1 MFDLFIDIFLFQ
13 VTSKEYDQCHFEPF
27 HFHSITRSV
36 INCNTPLDLM
46 KYTLNFRSYL
56 PVPNGFEFRSNET
69 YYFLS
74 TSMND
79 RTQCFR
85 LKIYVQ
91 DHRLSSSSFSKL
103 FRNIFDLDRPS
114 ISSGTT
120 SIHTYLFSQSVHD
133 VSSSTRSQEIDRSV
147 SSSIKDQRA
156 KPTLHSSIDNSN

>member
-1 MFDLFIDIFLFQ
+1 M
-13 VTSKEYDQCHFEPF
+13 
-27 HFHSITRSV
+27 
-36 INCNTPLDLM
+36 INCNTPLDLI

-74 TSMND
+74 ISMND

-91 DHRLSSSSFSKL
+91 DHRLSSLFSKL
-103 FRNIFDLDRPS
+103 FRNCVDLDRPS
-114 ISSGTT
+114 MAFGTT
-120 SIHTYLFSQSVHD
+120 SIHTYLFSQSDHD